1 MRTILL
7 SVAVAAVFTACGDYN
22 KVLKST
28 DPAYKLERAIQ
39 YYDGG
44 NFNKAY
50 PLFDELMSSYRGTTK
65 AQEVYRYF
73 AKTLYGQRDYL
84 LASYHFKRFSQT
96 FPADAFAEEA
106 AYLAAYCA
114 YLEAPSQTLDPA
126 YTYQAM
132 DELQLFINQHPN
144 SAFLAKANEHIDEL
158 RQRLE
163 EKSFL
168 IAKGYHH
175 RNQYAS
181 AVVSFNV
188 MLSEFPDSP
197 RREEAMFYR
206 VESSVKYAENSIDS
220 KQEERFRD
228 AETYAKEYTAAYP
241 EGAYSQQVGAL
252 ARRIAAGNK
261 K

>member
-1 MRTILL
+1 
-7 SVAVAAVFTACGDYN
+7 
-22 KVLKST
+22 
-28 DPAYKLERAIQ
+28 
-39 YYDGG
+39 
-44 NFNKAY
+44 
-50 PLFDELMSSYRGTTK
+50 
-65 AQEVYRYF
+65 
-73 AKTLYGQRDYL
+73 
-84 LASYHFKRFSQT
+84 
-96 FPADAFAEEA
+96 
-106 AYLAAYCA
+106 
-114 YLEAPSQTLDPA
+114 
-126 YTYQAM
+126 
-132 DELQLFINQHPN
+132 
-144 SAFLAKANEHIDEL
+144 
-158 RQRLE
+158 
-163 EKSFL
+163 
-168 IAKGYHH
+168 AKGYHH

-228 AETYAKEYTAAYP
+228 AETYAKEYAAAYP

>member
-1 MRTILL
+1 MKNWIPLAL
-7 SVAVAAVFTACGDYN
+7 SIIVSACGDYN

-39 YYDGG
+39 YHDQG
-44 NFNKAY
+44 NFSKAY

-65 AQEVYRYF
+65 AQDVYRYF

-96 FPADAFAEEA
+96 FPADPFAEEA
-106 AYLAAYCA
+106 AYLSAYCA

-132 DELQLFINQHPN
+132 DELQLFINTHPN
-144 SAFLAKANEHIDEL
+144 SSFLSKANAHMDEL
-158 RQRLE
+158 RERLE
-163 EKSFL
+163 EKSYL

-175 RNQYAS
+175 RNQFAS
-181 AVVSFNV
+181 SVVSFNV
-188 MLSEFPDSP
+188 MLSEYPDSP
-197 RREEAMFYR
+197 RREEAMYYR
-206 VESSVKYAENSIDS
+206 VESAVKYAENSIDS
-220 KQEERFRD
+220 KKEERFRD
-228 AETYAKEYTAAYP
+228 AETYVKEYQAAYVDGP
-241 EGAYSQQVGAL
+241 HSDAVAAL
-252 ARRIAAGNK
+252 ARRIESGTK

>member
-1 MRTILL
+1 MRNWLVIGLVL
-7 SVAVAAVFTACGDYN
+7 AVSACGDYN

-39 YYDGG
+39 YYDQG

-65 AQEVYRYF
+65 AQDVYRYF
-73 AKTLYGQRDYL
+73 SKTLYGQRDYL

-106 AYLAAYCA
+106 AYLSAYCA

-132 DELQLFINQHPN
+132 DELQLFINTHPN
-144 SAFLAKANEHIDEL
+144 SSFLAKANAHMDEL
-158 RQRLE
+158 RERLE
-163 EKSFL
+163 EKSYL

-181 AVVSFNV
+181 SVVSFNV
-188 MLSEFPDSP
+188 MLSEYPDSP

-206 VESSVKYAENSIDS
+206 IESAVKYAENSIDS
-220 KQEERFRD
+220 KKAERFRD
-228 AETYAKEYTAAYP
+228 AETYIKEYLSTFP
-241 EGAYSQQVGAL
+241 EGPHVAQVNSF
-252 ARRIAAGNK
+252 ARRVASGTK